1 MAVQQIKRNTY
12 GVKQLRYPVPS
23 LNAFQLESF
32 KNFWDFELEY
42 ILKEFSP
49 VIDPVSERFKITF
62 GPKFYLEK
70 DKHDK
75 NEWDSILNGS
85 TYGQNLYINVTLEN
99 KLTGEKKNQRVFA
112 GKIPM
117 MTKRGTFIVNGTQ
130 KVVAGQLVKSAGI
143 LFKREVEKGS
153 LVYSAKIIPTRGSWI
168 DVMIGKNNQIIV
180 KIDKKKKFPITQLFR
195 LYGITDE
202 NQIREYFKDVDTDE
216 KVSYIEATLAKDGE
230 DTVEKAVSSI
240 YKKLRPGDII
250 SVEQGR
256 EYIKSL
262 FETEEKYD
270 FGPVGRYKFDARL
283 GLENKAK
290 SFHDYKRTLSFD
302 EIIAVVK
309 ELVRMKVNN
318 VESDSIDSLANRRVR
333 TVSEWMGKTFR
344 AGFARVVRNLRDKMI
359 NTDTDAVTPAQLV
372 NMRPLTAMVEDFFN
386 TSQLSRFL
394 DQTNV
399 LSEIDDRQFL
409 TSAGPGGIT
418 KERAGFEVR
427 DVHPSHYGRLCPV
440 NTPEGPAFGLNTHLA
455 IYAKINQMGFLESP
469 YFIVKK
475 KLSITDPELIGRTS
489 LKDIVINGKKILK
502 EGGLLMQNVVDELKE
517 LDKNLEVLVKPFIS
531 KEIEYLS
538 AEKELASVV
547 GEATKFTDDMG
558 HFEVDMVSGRIYGNP
573 TQVPVEQLEYVDV
586 SASQILSISTCMV
599 PFTSQSD
606 SFRVLVATNQQGQAL
621 PLVRPENPIVGTGF
635 EAIVARDSGY
645 METSPVDGEVVY
657 ADSSKVTVKDGES
670 NKTYDFKVL
679 KYLPSNNHSTIN
691 QKVVVSTG
699 EIVKKGDVLIEGFGV
714 HNGEFAIGQNVRVA
728 FMPFKGY
735 NFEDA
740 VVMSR
745 RLLKANKFTSTHI
758 YELQCD
764 IHETRQGNE
773 EITRDIPNIP
783 LEKLGKLDKD
793 GIIHVGAYV
802 ESGDILVGKITPKG
816 EVDLSP
822 EDKLIRVLFGEYSK
836 DVRNSSLYLEHGLSG
851 KVIAIRKLTRENQ
864 DPLPSDVI
872 MRIHIW
878 LATTRQVKVGDKM
891 SGRHGNKGVVSVILP
906 EEDMPYTADGKPVDV
921 VLNPMSV
928 VARMNL
934 GQLLETHMGLINEKT
949 GLYAVTQPLNEIPTD
964 LVQNLL
970 TENGLP
976 ADGKVDLWDGQTGE
990 KYARP
995 VVVGQLYLNKL
1006 HHLVD
1011 DKFHARSTGPYSL
1024 VTQQPLGGRSNSGG
1038 QRFGEMEVWAFEAYG
1053 AAHALQEMITI
1064 KSDDVK
1070 GREKAFES
1078 IVKNRPIGEP
1088 NLPGSFIVLANELT
1102 ALGIKVNADVKEG
1115 GEKDIDEKLALSVDE
1130 GDLNK

>member
-1 MAVQQIKRNTY
+1 MAVQQIKRNTF

-23 LNAFQLESF
+23 LNSFQLESF
-32 KNFWDFELEY
+32 KRFWDVELEQV
-42 ILKEFSP
+42 LKEFSP
-49 VIDPVSERFKITF
+49 VIDPVSDRFRVTF
-62 GPKFYLEK
+62 GPKFFVEK
-70 DKHDK
+70 VDR
-75 NEWDSILNGS
+75 NEWDALLAGS
-85 TYGQNLYINVTLEN
+85 TYGSNLYINVTVEN
-99 KLTGEKKNQRVFA
+99 KLTGEKKTQRVFA

-117 MTKRGTFIVNGTQ
+117 MTRRGSFVVNGTQ
-130 KVVAGQLVKSAGI
+130 KVVAGQLVKSPGL
-143 LFKREVEKGS
+143 LFKRELEKGS
-153 LVYSAKIIPTRGSWI
+153 LVYAAKIIPNRGSWI
-168 DVMIGKNNQIIV
+168 DMMIGKNNQIFV
-180 KIDKKKKFPITQLFR
+180 KIDKKKKFPVTQLFR
-195 LYGITDE
+195 LFGIIKEDE
-202 NQIREYFKDVDTDE
+202 IRDMFKDVDTDE
-216 KVSYIEATLAKDGE
+216 RVSYIEATLAKDSD
-230 DTVEKAVSSI
+230 DTMEKAVSSI

-250 SVEQGR
+250 SVDQGR
-256 EYIKSL
+256 EYIMSL
-262 FETEEKYD
+262 FQNEEKYD
-270 FGPVGRYKFDARL
+270 FGAVGRYKFDSRL
-283 GLENKAK
+283 RISKVDAN
-290 SFHDYKRTLSFD
+290 HYNYKKILDFE
-302 EIIAVVK
+302 EIVLVIK
-309 ELVRMKVNN
+309 ELIRMKVQNL
-318 VESDSIDSLANRRVR
+318 ESDSIDSLSNRRVR
-333 TVSEWMGKTFR
+333 TVSEWLGKTFR
-344 AGFARVVRNLRDKMI
+344 AGFARVVRNIKDRMI
-359 NTDTDAVTPAQLV
+359 NSDSDTFTPAQLV

-418 KERAGFEVR
+418 KERAGFDVR
-427 DVHPSHYGRLCPV
+427 DVHPSHYGRLCPI

-455 IYAKINQMGFLESP
+455 IYAKVNEMGFLETP
-469 YFIVKK
+469 YFVVKK
-475 KLSITDPELIGRTS
+475 ALKTTDTELASRTAS
-489 LKDIVINGKKILK
+489 EDLVVKGKKIVK
-502 EGGLLMQNVVDELKE
+502 EGEFITKGRQEELAEKYA
-517 LDKNLEVLVKPFIS
+517 DATVTVRPFIS
-531 KEIEYLS
+531 KEVRYLT
-538 AEKELASVV
+538 ADEELSSIV
-547 GEATKFTDDMG
+547 GESNQFTDDMG
-558 HFEVDMVSGRIYGNP
+558 HFELDMIGGRIYGNP
-573 TQVPVEQLEYVDV
+573 TQVPVEQLEFVDV
-586 SASQILSISTCMV
+586 SSSQILSLSTCMV
-599 PFTSQSD
+599 PFVSQSD

-621 PLVRPENPIVGTGF
+621 PLICPENPIVATGF
-635 EAIVARDSGY
+635 EAITARDSGY
-645 METSPVDGEVVY
+645 MEISPVDGEVAY
-657 ADSSKVTVKDGES
+657 ADSRKVVVKDGKS
-670 NKTYDFKVL
+670 NETFEFDVL

-691 QKVVVSTG
+691 QKVVVATG
-699 EIVKKGDVLIEGFGV
+699 EKLKKGDVLIEGFGV

-740 VVMSR
+740 VVMSE
-745 RLLKANKFTSTHI
+745 RLLKQNKFTSTHI
-758 YELQCD
+758 YELHCD
-764 IHETRQGNE
+764 LHETRLGNE

-783 LEKLGKLDKD
+783 LEKLAKLDKD
-793 GIIHVGAYV
+793 GIVHVGAYV

-836 DVRNSSLYLEHGLSG
+836 DVKNSSLYLEHGLSG

-864 DPLPSDVI
+864 DPLPSDVL

-891 SGRHGNKGVVSVILP
+891 SGRHGNKGVVSIIMP
-906 EEDMPYTADGKPVDV
+906 EEDMPYSADGRPVDI

-934 GQLLETHMGLINEKT
+934 GQLLETHLGLVCEKT
-949 GLYAVTQPLNEIPTD
+949 GQYAVTQPLNEIPST
-964 LVQNLL
+964 LVQDLL
-970 TENGLP
+970 KEHGF
-976 ADGKVDLWDGQTGE
+976 ADDGKLDLWDGQTGD
-990 KYARP
+990 KYDRP

-1053 AAHALQEMITI
+1053 AAYALQEMITI

-1102 ALGIKVNADVKEG
+1102 ALGIKVNADVHETQ
-1115 GEKDIDEKLALSVDE
+1115 EKHLDEKLALSVDQ